1 MEDMTAHPTIDDPEL
16 GTLVRATTELSDG
29 TVLTHDWYAGTVTV
43 DGAELEFMIE
53 GTDADEAAALI
64 PRVRETIGVLDVLRR
79 LATDAVVTAFSTGTP
94 EQHELDDAA
103 SDLVLDTLEASSDET
118 VVLHF
123 TDGCGEHFPEGY
135 WPAVHLGAD
144 GQITQVTVES

>member
-1 MEDMTAHPTIDDPEL
+1 MSDEHPIIEDAEL
-16 GTLVRATTELSDG
+16 GTVVRATTELADG
-29 TVLTHDWYAGTVTV
+29 TVLTHDWYAAGTVV
-43 DGAELEFMIE
+43 SGAPLDLMIE
-53 GTDADEAAALI
+53 GTTTDEASALLPRVHQTIAAL
-64 PRVRETIGVLDVLRR
+64 PVLRR
-79 LATDAVVTAFSTGTP
+79 LATDAVVAAFSTGTP

-103 SDLVLDTLEASSDET
+103 TDLTLETLEASADGT

-123 TDGCGEHFPEGY
+123 IDSCGEHFPEGY